1 MTLLGPFDRPVVV
14 KLLESG
20 VLSST
25 PPSCTIVEWPTGQ
38 SIRAQPASATAERRL
53 EIARF
58 LARALLGDSKKVV
71 SELARLEAMVSESIV
86 VWSPSMYTTSR
97 SELVAAICDHDDAIT
112 SIGVEILGEMIDG
125 PRICLE
131 WRVTGVFNNAG
142 FLNDDVL
149 IEPSHSQVEA
159 AGMLACSFRDEYVT
173 RICCPYDRIALLEQV
188 LTPSV
193 RNLGQH

>member
-20 VLSST
+20 VISTT
-25 PPSCTIVEWPTGQ
+25 PPASVIVEWPSGQ
-38 SIRAQPASATAERRL
+38 STPGRPSTPADERRPDV
-53 EIARF
+53 ARF
-58 LARALLGDSKKVV
+58 LAQALLGNSTKAVPH
-71 SELARLEAMVSESIV
+71 LARLEAVVSQSVV

-112 SIGVEILGEMIDG
+112 STGVEILGETIDG

-149 IEPSHSQVEA
+149 VEPSHSEIEA
-159 AGMLACSFRDEYVT
+159 AGMLVCTFTDEYVS

-193 RNLGQH
+193 NPGQQ